1 MYDYWLGGKD
11 NYAVDREA
19 AERSAHAVPQL
30 PWFARENRL
39 FLGRAVTFCASVGVS
54 QFLDIGAGLPTM
66 ESVHHVAERFTSDPR
81 VVYVDNDPVVVSH
94 SRALLAK
101 RRTTAIHGDLTQVE
115 HILSASAVRRVIDFS
130 KPVAILLV
138 AVLHFIPDNAH
149 PAENVAMLRDAMVP
163 GSFLVISH
171 VEMLAGQTRAARPQ
185 TEAAREL
192 GEARKG
198 MPPAAPPRSREQITA
213 FFGDLTLV
221 EPGVTDVWKWRPD
234 VESVVNPSDVMT
246 VVGGVASKA

>member
-1 MYDYWLGGKD
+1 
-11 NYAVDREA
+11 V
-19 AERSAHAVPQL
+19 S
-30 PWFARENRL
+30 
-39 FLGRAVTFCASVGVS
+39 FCASAGVS

-66 ESVHHVAERFTSDPR
+66 ESVHHVAERVTSDPR

-101 RRTTAIHGDLTQVE
+101 PRTTAIHGDLTHVDQ
-115 HILSASAVRRVIDFS
+115 ILSASAVRRVIDFS

-138 AVLHFIPDNAH
+138 AILHFIPDQAH
-149 PAENVAMLRDAMVP
+149 PAENVATLRHAMAP

-171 VEMLAGQTRAARPQ
+171 VEMSAGQMRGARPR

-198 MPPAAPPRSREQITA
+198 MPPAAPARSRDQIAA

-221 EPGVTDVWKWRPD
+221 EPGLVEVWKWRPD
-234 VESVVNPSDVMT
+234 AESVTNPSDVMT
-246 VVGGVASKA
+246 VVGGVARKN